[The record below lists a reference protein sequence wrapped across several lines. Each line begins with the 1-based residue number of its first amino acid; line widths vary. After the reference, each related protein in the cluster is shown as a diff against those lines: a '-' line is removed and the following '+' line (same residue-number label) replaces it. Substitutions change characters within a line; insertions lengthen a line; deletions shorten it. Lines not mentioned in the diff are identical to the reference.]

1 MIYDYVIYM
10 HNVTYNVLQYKE
22 NEQKLILSK
31 FSDSFTQRQGKAR
44 SKSLLPGAACLTEAP
59 LSTLCSA
66 IPGDAPLYTLFRV
79 QTQPIRFSRRLIDLP
94 VNIYFMTKIIFF
106 SPQLYLHFYK
116 YHTNHH
122 HNRCYHR
129 HYLHHS
135 YHHITAIIVL
145 TNKTRCKALILE
157 ITIDYSSSG
166 APCKAQRGSLMTL
179 VEALAPLPCQIQS
192 LAPWT
197 QGEAQ

>member
-1 MIYDYVIYM
+1 M
-10 HNVTYNVLQYKE
+10 E
-22 NEQKLILSK
+22 ES
-31 FSDSFTQRQGKAR
+31 GKNGYFA
-44 SKSLLPGAACLTEAP
+44 LLPGAACLTEAP

-94 VNIYFMTKIIFF
+94 VNIYFMTRIILF

-122 HNRCYHR
+122 HNQCYHR
-129 HYLHHS
+129 HHLHHP

-157 ITIDYSSSG
+157 ITIHYSSSG

-179 VEALAPLPCQIQS
+179 VEALAPLPCQI
-192 LAPWT
+192 
-197 QGEAQ
+197 